1 MCFTILVH
9 GFGQKLVIFP
19 DFYCWVNRPENCVLQ
34 YSRRKKRLSR
44 L

>member
-1 MCFTILVH
+1 MVLV
-9 GFGQKLVIFP
+9 KNLVRLP
-19 DFYCWVNRPENCVLQ
+19 DFYLTENKPEKCVLR